1 MLDLMGNIWYNLI
14 TSERFFFFAIEPI
27 CLVFYVYCMLLF
39 VLPQYVVKWYI
50 YITKPREAFTFTIV
64 RVKAKNISVKRE
76 VPL

>member
-1 MLDLMGNIWYNLI
+1 MWYNAI

-27 CLVFYVYCMLLF
+27 CSAFRVYCMLLF
-39 VLPQYVVKWYI
+39 VLPLNVVEWYI
-50 YITKPREAFTFTIV
+50 YRAEPREAFTFTTV